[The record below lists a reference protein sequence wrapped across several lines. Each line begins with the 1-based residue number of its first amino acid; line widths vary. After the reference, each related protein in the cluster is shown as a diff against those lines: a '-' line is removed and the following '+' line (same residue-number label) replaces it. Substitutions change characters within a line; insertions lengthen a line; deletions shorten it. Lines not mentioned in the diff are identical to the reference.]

1 MKTYTSSDLKALL
14 ALRYAAPEYAFFIEV
29 ANGTGSHQSGY
40 ADGVAYSLYP
50 STGHP
55 IYGFEIKVSRNDWL
69 RELKQPSKA
78 GNVMQYCDK
87 WWLVAPKGV
96 AKLEELPKTW
106 GFLEIVNNRFYTRK
120 HAPDLDPSPIHPSF
134 IAALLRRATENSVP
148 RSTLNS
154 RIAKAREEAH
164 AEYAEEIASAKN
176 NLKEYQNKVSEWEKA
191 SGLKVF
197 GSYGVSGKEIGEVV
211 AWVIGGGLRR
221 TMAYNTDAATKN
233 LETILD
239 ELRKFSA
246 LHKDFPALPPEIIQH
261 TRRALE

>member
-69 RELKQPSKA
+69 RELKQPAKA

-96 AKLEELPKTW
+96 SKLEELPKTW
-106 GFLEIVNNRFYTRK
+106 GFLEIVNDRFYTRK
-120 HAPDLDPSPIHPSF
+120 HAPDLDHPELPMSF
-134 IAALLRRATENSVP
+134 IAALLRRATESTVP
-148 RSTLNS
+148 ASILTERVTAAKEKS
-154 RIAKAREEAH
+154 RQEFAGDIAT
-164 AEYAEEIASAKN
+164 AK
-176 NLKEYQNKVSEWEKA
+176 K
-191 SGLKVF
+191 
-197 GSYGVSGKEIGEVV
+197 
-211 AWVIGGGLRR
+211 
-221 TMAYNTDAATKN
+221 D
-233 LETILD
+233 LD
-239 ELRKFSA
+239 
-246 LHKDFPALPPEIIQH
+246 DY
-261 TRRALE
+261 